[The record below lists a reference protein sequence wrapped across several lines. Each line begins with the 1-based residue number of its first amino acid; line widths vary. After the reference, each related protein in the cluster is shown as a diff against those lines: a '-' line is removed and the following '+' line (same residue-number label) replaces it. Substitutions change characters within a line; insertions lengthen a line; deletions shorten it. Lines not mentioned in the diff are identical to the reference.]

1 MPIFQKKFAL
11 KIAPPRTQR
20 LNIGCP
26 PPQEDLDDFRSIT
39 LNLVDKQLCF
49 VDGVWMNGLKPTA
62 VGSAG
67 SASGT
72 GAHSM
77 DDLLRMKRRVKTLE
91 QENNMLQVKL
101 DVLVDLLTENAVEK
115 GFKDEIATAKNQFSL
130 DWCTLGKDDM

>member
-11 KIAPPRTQR
+11 KIAPPRTHR

-26 PPQEDLDDFRSIT
+26 PQQEDLDDFRSIT

-49 VDGVWMNGLKPTA
+49 IDGVWMNGLKPTA
-62 VGSAG
+62 GGSAA
-67 SASGT
+67 ASSSGAT
-72 GAHSM
+72 AHSM

-101 DVLVDLLTENAVEK
+101 DVLVDLLTENVIELN
-115 GFKDEIATAKNQFSL
+115 EAKNQ
-130 DWCTLGKDDM
+130 

>member
-1 MPIFQKKFAL
+1 MPRHSSLKYQPETVTSESTSGRKMPIFQKKFAL

-49 VDGVWMNGLKPTA
+49 VDGVWMN
-62 VGSAG
+62 
-67 SASGT
+67 
-72 GAHSM
+72 AHSM

-101 DVLVDLLTENAVEK
+101 DVLVDLLTENVIDTK
-115 GFKDEIATAKNQFSL
+115 FPK
-130 DWCTLGKDDM
+130 